1 MIPNKRSLVR
11 RQSLKILDA
20 SSKIIQIRNPGLEI
34 ESKHQNK
41 DFRRKL
47 LQIELQDD
55 MHQRLFHDVIPNK
68 ISILIL
74 VKSFEDFGEKFQSY
88 RDSKFRKSNRNFNS
102 EFEGHVMIK

>member
-1 MIPNKRSLVR
+1 MTCIRRDIHDIIPNKHSLVR
-11 RQSLKILDA
+11 RQALKILDA

-41 DFRRKL
+41 DFIIKL

-74 VKSFEDFGEKFQSY
+74 VKSFEDFGEKLQS
-88 RDSKFRKSNRNFNS
+88 
-102 EFEGHVMIK
+102 